1 MLFSKTKLICF
12 VATLFCLNFYSQ
24 SAGKKIIDSLL
35 IVSKKQTDKQKV
47 LTYIEVAEKYTG
59 IDLDSAKFYSDKAY
73 NISLKVEDKRLKT
86 IAIIQLGNFARENS
100 EYTKAINYFKESL
113 ALSKS
118 INDTV
123 LIANSYSGLGIV
135 NSRLGNFKE
144 AISNFLKGIPV
155 YEALKDTA
163 NIARGYLNLA
173 VDLRKI
179 KEFDR
184 CILYNNKALTLFE
197 KNNEHLNIAAIHN
210 NLGGV
215 YNENKEYLKAIKS
228 AEKAKKYFTEND
240 YERYAAYPLTNIAI
254 SYDSLNEPIKAEK
267 NYLAAIKLHTE
278 FREPYELAFL
288 NNAYANFKYKHQ
300 DHKQA
305 IKIGKKALDFAEE
318 VKALEFI
325 TSSCKTLAKSFQKD
339 GNYQQANI
347 YLNKYIISKDS
358 LFEKEKSKDIAE
370 IQTKYETTKKEAQI
384 AIQKEKLLENEL
396 AIKNR
401 TLYAILLAS
410 ALLILGIIF
419 FAIYKKNQ
427 YKRKQLQKEIDLKDA
442 LATIKTQNRLQEQRL
457 RISRDLHDN
466 IGSQLTF
473 IISSIDN
480 LKYISK
486 DVNDT
491 LKDKLIGISTFTS
504 ETIHELR
511 DTIWA
516 MNKSEISV
524 EDLHARILS
533 FVEKAKIA
541 TENMLF
547 EVNYNI
553 DKNATFSSLEGMNI
567 FRVIQEAINNAIKY
581 AEASKVEI
589 KLDKKDNQF
598 IASVID
604 DGVGF
609 DIKNVD
615 LGNGLSNMEKRM
627 SKINGKVVIV
637 SEIEKGT
644 TIKIYL

>member
-1 MLFSKTKLICF
+1 MKFTIKSFFLIAFLLKAFLSFSQDVLTLNNEAMSSYKLNQKEAIETLKKALKIAKKSTDSLNIGRTKNNLAIVYRDLGQYKKSKELSNEALIMVKEDLIKASIYNNIGACNRKLGLYEEAISSYFKSLIIYEAKKELAKT
-12 VATLFCLNFYSQ
+12 ATVNNNIAVVYSYLNLNVKSLEYHNKARIVFEELKDFKGISQ
-24 SAGKKIIDSLL
+24 SYNNAAIIYANEGDLEKSLKYFKYSLQLEKKLNDKKGIAESLNNVGSVHYYL
-35 IVSKKQTDKQKV
+35 G
-47 LTYIEVAEKYTG
+47 A
-59 IDLDSAKFYSDKAY
+59 LDSAVYYFEKSAEMER
-73 NISLKVEDKRLKT
+73 NV
-86 IAIIQLGNFARENS
+86 GNFAGVS
-100 EYTKAINYFKESL
+100 A
-113 ALSKS
+113 
-118 INDTV
+118 
-123 LIANSYSGLGIV
+123 SY
-135 NSRLGNFKE
+135 N
-144 AISNFLKGIPV
+144 
-155 YEALKDTA
+155 
-163 NIARGYLNLA
+163 NIAQVFLENKKVKKSKIYIDSAYHIAKKYNVNEDTENALLNY
-173 VDLRKI
+173 VDYYELQ
-179 KEFDR
+179 
-184 CILYNNKALTLFE
+184 
-197 KNNEHLNIAAIHN
+197 
-210 NLGGV
+210 
-215 YNENKEYLKAIKS
+215 NENKKALNYLKKFHHY
-228 AEKAKKYFTEND
+228 K
-240 YERYAAYPLTNIAI
+240 
-254 SYDSLNEPIKAEK
+254 DS
-267 NYLAAIKLHTE
+267 
-278 FREPYELAFL
+278 
-288 NNAYANFKYKHQ
+288 
-300 DHKQA
+300 
-305 IKIGKKALDFAEE
+305 
-318 VKALEFI
+318 
-325 TSSCKTLAKSFQKD
+325 
-339 GNYQQANI
+339 
-347 YLNKYIISKDS
+347 ISKKS
-358 LFEKEKSKDIAE
+358 NLKLLQEVETKYQTEKKEKEIAL
-370 IQTKYETTKKEAQI
+370 
-384 AIQKEKLLENEL
+384 QKEELLEKEI

-401 TLYAILLAS
+401 TLHAIFLAS

-419 FAIYKKNQ
+419 FGIYKKNQ
-427 YKRKQLQKEIDLKDA
+427 YKRKQLQKEINLKDA

-541 TENMLF
+541 TQNMLF

-589 KLDKKDNQF
+589 ILDKKENQF

-604 DGVGF
+604 NGVGF

-627 SKINGKVVIV
+627 SEIKGKVAIT
-637 SEIEKGT
+637 SQTNKGT
-644 TIKIYL
+644 NVSFSVLIKNTSNDV